1 MVQKMKS
8 KLLYASSILAA
19 ILLSVLIS
27 AADADAQTKRR
38 KRTVKPPP
46 PPPSVEIVPIDI
58 SRNDRFVDGN
68 QIVLGEITPPDESAS
83 EAISP
88 PPVVMSDD
96 DGTGVDRRIKELNA
110 RIKSLES
117 GGRNEYDEKQKRLL
131 LNLDILSRAESR
143 AESLRKQ
150 LFEIVEKEAT
160 VRTRLEQISFDAR
173 PEMIERS
180 AAFAGSLR
188 PEEIRDQRKKS
199 LDAEKKNLESLL
211 TQIQTSRASLEEN
224 VQKSDFLVEKVRLKL
239 DKDIDAA
246 LADEKEDQ

>member
-1 MVQKMKS
+1 MKN
-8 KLLYASSILAA
+8 KFLYASILAA

-38 KRTVKPPP
+38 KRTGKSPVAPP
-46 PPPSVEIVPIDI
+46 VQTVPIDI

-68 QIVLGEITPPDESAS
+68 QIILGEITPPDETTS

-88 PPVVMSDD
+88 PPATTGDD
-96 DGTGVDRRIKELNA
+96 EGASADTRIKELNA
-110 RIKSLES
+110 RIRSLES
-117 GGRNEYDEKQKRLL
+117 GNRNEYDEKQKRLL

-160 VRTRLEQISFDAR
+160 VRTRLEQVSFDAR

-180 AAFAGSLR
+180 AVFVGSMR

-211 TQIQTSRASLEEN
+211 TQIQNTRTSLEES
-224 VQKSDFLVEKVRLKL
+224 VYKADFLVEKVRLKL
-239 DKDIDAA
+239 DKDIDQA
-246 LADEKEDQ
+246 LADEKEN

>member
-1 MVQKMKS
+1 MKI

-27 AADADAQTKRR
+27 AADVDAQTKRR
-38 KRTVKPPP
+38 KRTIKPPP
-46 PPPSVEIVPIDI
+46 PPPVETVPIDI
-58 SRNDRFVDGN
+58 SRNDRYVDGN
-68 QIVLGEITPPDESAS
+68 QIVLGEITPPDETTTS

-88 PPVVMSDD
+88 PPVALNDD
-96 DGTGVDRRIKELNA
+96 EGASADTRIKELNA
-110 RIKSLES
+110 RIRSLES
-117 GGRNEYDEKQKRLL
+117 GSRNEYDEKQKRLL

-160 VRTRLEQISFDAR
+160 VRTRLEQVSFDAR

-180 AAFAGSLR
+180 AVFVGSMR

-211 TQIQTSRASLEEN
+211 TQIQTTRTSLEES
-224 VQKSDFLVEKVRLKL
+224 VYKADFLVEKVRLKL
-239 DKDIDAA
+239 DKEIDAA
-246 LADEKEDQ
+246 LADEKENQ